1 MVNSVDVY
9 VGKRIRQFR
18 WIAGFSQQELGDTI
32 GLNFQQIQKYE
43 TAANRV
49 SASKLWEIS
58 RALNVPVGHFFAGLR
73 NSQFLEEIGWQEIM
87 SDYRAMMLVSAY
99 FNIPDQKRR
108 ALYDLAVALGANQK
122 SPNGP

>member
-1 MVNSVDVY
+1 MANNVDVY

-18 WIAGFSQQELGDTI
+18 WIAGISQQELGAAI

-58 RALNVPVGHFFAGLR
+58 RVLNVPVGHFFAGLK
-73 NSQFLEEIGWQEIM
+73 NKEFLEEIRWQEIM

-99 FNIPDQKRR
+99 FNIPDPKRQ
-108 ALYDLAVALGANQK
+108 ALFDLAVALGTDQQN
-122 SPNGP
+122 P